1 AFSKL
6 MMDKLAKKYYDKAH
20 LVGLRYF
27 NVYGKGEF
35 YKNKTASMVLQFG
48 HQLAGKN
55 PCLFEGS
62 DQIYRDFTYIKDV
75 ISANLIALD
84 SKCGVYN

>member
-1 AFSKL
+1 

-35 YKNKTASMVLQFG
+35 YKNKTASMVVQFA
-48 HQLAGKN
+48 HQILAGKN
-55 PCLFEGS
+55 PRLFEGS
-62 DQIYRDFTYIKDV
+62 DQILEIL
-75 ISANLIALD
+75 LILKML
-84 SKCGVYN
+84 SVQI